1 MECKVLPSFSSVL
14 TLQNEKEVIFYSII
28 FKISVMSVNEG
39 RNIDNSQINGNVPCN
54 ICSRGFIT
62 NRGLLFRVNT
72 CRRKQQE
79 QQNQQ

>member
-1 MECKVLPSFSSVL
+1 MQCKLLPNFSSVS
-14 TLQNEKEVIFYSII
+14 TLQNENEVKII
-28 FKISVMSVNEG
+28 LKISVMSVNEG
-39 RNIDNSQINGNVPCN
+39 RNIDDSQINSNVSCN

-62 NRGLLFRVNT
+62 NRGLLFRVNA